1 MGGMMYN
8 SPIVLKVY
16 RPQYIHWAKL
26 VGQHEIVTAI
36 LNKKRV
42 PSPVTRA
49 WGFLLHFE
57 NQNVAGFQESEE
69 LTTRR

>member
-1 MGGMMYN
+1 MA
-8 SPIVLKVY
+8 Y
-16 RPQYIHWAKL
+16 RPQNFHWAKL
-26 VGQHEIVTAI
+26 VGQHVIVTVI

-69 LTTRR
+69 IGLM